1 MQRIKNPLGSS
12 RRGGLGAG
20 PAWLKYD
27 SRRTARPPPIT
38 AGSPAPARRGSPSI
52 SAGVHGGFRVDDEQ
66 TTAAAPGAGG
76 RDMPGRALADALHR
90 ARVEKDAAEAER
102 ADRLQDKARH
112 DAQFVTITRL
122 LHLVNSSLKLGRD
135 FSSPG
140 RRVVLDVLRADSTPL
155 FCLLVRRDAAICREA
170 TRWQPLPSEPVVSL
184 YRGFASRDSQCYTTT
199 DTRGADTSPDPLASA
214 LGLPRCIA
222 GFNLEEPRYLA
233 GFSSDALAVRA
244 SDVYRLFGLVDTAPR
259 RPVSNASAPA
269 AVQSEPAAAPEQPA
283 EPVWKIDGKWTPEAK
298 DEMRQQRRDG
308 MSETAIAAYWRFSR
322 SNLTELIGSLRN
334 PKD

>member
-1 MQRIKNPLGSS
+1 M
-12 RRGGLGAG
+12 
-20 PAWLKYD
+20 
-27 SRRTARPPPIT
+27 
-38 AGSPAPARRGSPSI
+38 
-52 SAGVHGGFRVDDEQ
+52 DDEQ
-66 TTAAAPGAGG
+66 TAAAPGAGG
-76 RDMPGRALADALHR
+76 QDKPGRALADALHR

-102 ADRLQDKARH
+102 ADLLQDKARH
-112 DAQFVTITRL
+112 DAQFITITRL
-122 LHLVNSSLKLGRD
+122 LDLVNSSLKLGGD
-135 FSSPG
+135 FSGPG
-140 RRVVLDVLRADSTPL
+140 RRVVLDVLRADATPL

-214 LGLPRCIA
+214 LVLPRCIA

-259 RPVSNASAPA
+259 RPVGNTSAPA

-283 EPVWKIDGKWTPEAK
+283 EPVGKIGKRWTEAEK
-298 DEMRQQRRDG
+298 DQMRQQRADG
-308 MSETAIAAYWRFSR
+308 WNDGRIAEHWNFKRQNVAR
-322 SNLTELIGSLRN
+322 LIGSQSAN
-334 PKD
+334 KATANTPKR